1 MPAMKNPAV
10 PCTSQLYI
18 DSLFYCAATY
28 CNTKQVEAGL
38 GHANETCKSEV
49 GPALP
54 DYNAFYNKHSSTSLE
69 EVKRISQ
76 KQAMAPTNEPVL
88 PDQALFDLGYRS
100 TTAMNRTDYLNWT
113 FSWALYGYWGLVIL
127 VGMINRGVQFARHRR
142 SPQPDLIRGKVIAR
156 QEGSI
161 VARTQRAVRRSL
173 LMPLAFGNKH
183 QESLKWASPPTRTE
197 GLLIAVYV
205 VMNIVFCFPG
215 YHLFEGNLKYVSWI
229 CWLWDGAK
237 LTMV

>member
-1 MPAMKNPAV
+1 MKAPAV

-28 CNTKQVEAGL
+28 CTSKQVGAGL
-38 GHANETCKSEV
+38 GHANETCKSEASH
-49 GPALP
+49 ALP
-54 DYNAFYNKHSSTSLE
+54 DYNAFYAGQSSITTE
-69 EVKRISQ
+69 EVRRISQ
-76 KQAMAPTNEPVL
+76 KEAMTATNDPVI
-88 PDQALFDLGYRS
+88 PDQDLFDLGYAS
-100 TTAMNRTDYLNWT
+100 TAAMNRTDYLNWT

-156 QEGSI
+156 KEGSI

-197 GLLIAVYV
+197 GLLIAIYV

-215 YHLFEGNLKYVSWI
+215 YHLIDGNLKYGF
-229 CWLWDGAK
+229 DRGGFP
-237 LTMV
+237 